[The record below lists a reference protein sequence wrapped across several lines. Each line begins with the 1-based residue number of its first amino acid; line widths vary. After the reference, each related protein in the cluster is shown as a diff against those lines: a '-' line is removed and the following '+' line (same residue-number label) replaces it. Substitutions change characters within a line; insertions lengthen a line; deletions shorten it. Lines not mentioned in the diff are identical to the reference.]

1 MDVYLKSWQHVIL
14 HYVLVANMAK
24 LIDVQLQP
32 ALNYVPLIM
41 MIYNQVIGYP
51 SIK

>member
-1 MDVYLKSWQHVIL
+1 MDIYLKSWQHVIL
-14 HYVLVANMAK
+14 HSVLVANMAK

-32 ALNYVPLIM
+32 ALNYIPLIT
-41 MIYNQVIGYP
+41 MICNQVTGYP